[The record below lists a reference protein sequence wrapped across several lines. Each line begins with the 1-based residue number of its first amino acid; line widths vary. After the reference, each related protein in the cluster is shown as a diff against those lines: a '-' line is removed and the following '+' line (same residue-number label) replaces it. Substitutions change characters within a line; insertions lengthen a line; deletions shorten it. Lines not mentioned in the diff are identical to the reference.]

1 MDEWGRDPSIKAM
14 RRVFGAME
22 KSLDDL
28 LEQLNISPF
37 DHRIRSWL
45 EQALA
50 NYERIWAEASRKGV
64 RMEEKMAAPVYTH
77 CLVKV
82 IGAEGIEIPENQI
95 IANKDVERELSSL
108 LSLLGSGPA
117 SSP

>member
-1 MDEWGRDPSIKAM
+1 MDEWGRDPSIRAM
-14 RRVFGAME
+14 RRVFQEME

-37 DHRIRSWL
+37 DHRIRGWL

-64 RMEEKMAAPVYTH
+64 RMEENMAAPVYTH

-82 IGAEGIEIPENQI
+82 IGAEGIELPENQST
-95 IANKDVERELSSL
+95 ANKDIERELRFF
-108 LSLLGSGPA
+108 LSLLE
-117 SSP
+117 

>member
-1 MDEWGRDPSIKAM
+1 MDEWGRDPSVRAM
-14 RRVFGAME
+14 RRVFQEME

-37 DHRIRSWL
+37 DHRIRGWL

-64 RMEEKMAAPVYTH
+64 RMEENMAPPVYTH

-82 IGAEGIEIPENQI
+82 IGAEGIEIPENQST
-95 IANKDVERELSSL
+95 ANKDVERELRFF
-108 LSLLGSGPA
+108 LSLLE
-117 SSP
+117 